1 MPRMMGGMMGMGMM
15 GGMMGRG
22 MMSHQSALNHAM
34 QYSSM
39 SMMGMGMMGGMRG
52 GGMIGVGMMS
62 TGSQFQ
68 APASVAA
75 ANRANGA
82 VMRDN
87 GFAKTTHD
95 MDYTLKDM
103 VQGHYAKHNPNNNL
117 YTFGDQRQSSEG
129 LYQDRYNVGYHSDD
143 DKGDPYAS
151 NSFMGST
158 KGYFDNYNAGKDN
171 FLHAYKNYVGL
182 ERDEGYAGD
191 VLKLIDQ
198 GRIKNVDD
206 DTYNMIVTDAK
217 NYDWDER
224 NKIAGLDAHGGGSYD
239 SRIGGRSQKSF
250 ESAGGS
256 GQMLNT
262 QFAANT
268 SATSQQIEPMESYA
282 ATYNP
287 GIDLMTNQGYQ
298 RKYSLEA
305 PEFLKQ
311 YTGKLL
317 G

>member
-15 GGMMGRG
+15 GGMMGGG
-22 MMSHQSALNHAM
+22 MMSHQSAINRAM

-39 SMMGMGMMGGMRG
+39 SMMGMVMMGGRMMG
-52 GGMIGVGMMS
+52 GGMIS

-75 ANRANGA
+75 ANRASGA

-117 YTFGDQRQSSEG
+117 YTFGDKRQSSEG

-143 DKGDPYAS
+143 DKGDEYAS

-158 KGYFDNYNAGKDN
+158 KRYFDNYNAGKDN
-171 FLHAYKNYVGL
+171 FLHAYKNYVGIK
-182 ERDEGYAGD
+182 RDEGYAGD

-198 GRIKNVDD
+198 GRIKDVDD

-217 NYDWDER
+217 NYDWDKR
-224 NKIAGLDAHGGGSYD
+224 NEIAGRDAHGGGSYD
-239 SRIGGRSQKSF
+239 SRAGGRALKSY
-250 ESAGGS
+250 EPAGGS
-256 GQMLNT
+256 PQMLNT

-268 SATSQQIEPMESYA
+268 AATSQQSEPMESYA
-282 ATYNP
+282 GTDNP
-287 GIDLMTNQGYQ
+287 AEKLMYNQGYQ